1 LRLAF
6 PPMIIALLR
15 VWASTDKM
23 KQCLALAPALLCA
36 CLLAGTIIYS
46 THTTYKLD
54 RKVSRLIVDP
64 AGNDTE
70 PSEDVQRQI
79 EDLQRSLEDV
89 KGGMTE
95 LEDRLHERT
104 DRLSEDIQKIE
115 NESQDHIR
123 ELEDKIREA
132 EDSLKADIQK
142 NADAI
147 AELQGG
153 NETLIGWR
161 AYYAG
166 ADNETTAAPT
176 EAETTEPATTT
187 PIPLVDHAYL
197 VTVGGENGFK
207 KALASMETKLMP
219 NGSQCPTSARPNAFP
234 QGVEGAAAGLLD
246 GTNIVCGGSD
256 SDLCYALQ
264 EGDNNN
270 WEWVEFTNI
279 TARRH
284 HAIVSLPDKLWIMGG
299 LDADDLPLA
308 STEYVYADGSVEA
321 GPDMPAALAKMC
333 AIQAN
338 DAQILVAGGRG
349 EGNESLANT
358 WIFQGGYWSA
368 GPALAQARLSHGCA
382 KINGLVVAMG
392 GLTRDL
398 DCVGADN
405 KNCTEALAS
414 VETIDA
420 TYLTGWEEGEA
431 IPTDKPETGLYGM
444 GVVQTETGVI
454 VTGGLDKPH
463 LKADGTGRQ
472 WIYYYN
478 RYRALQSV
486 LRLECDD
493 VGCEW
498 TRPNNLRLRN
508 GRGHHVSFLVQ
519 RSEPECWRNNH

>member
-1 LRLAF
+1 
-6 PPMIIALLR
+6 MIIALLR
-15 VWASTDKM
+15 VWLPNDKM

-54 RKVSRLIVDP
+54 RKVSKLIVTTD
-64 AGNDTE
+64 GNDTDSDV
-70 PSEDVQRQI
+70 PDVQRQI
-79 EDLQRSLEDV
+79 EDLQRSLGDV
-89 KGGMTE
+89 KDGMTE

-104 DRLSEDIQKIE
+104 DRLSEDIQTIE
-115 NESQDHIR
+115 RESQDHRR
-123 ELEDKIREA
+123 ELEDKIRETEEA
-132 EDSLKADIQK
+132 LKADIQK

-153 NETLIGWR
+153 NDTLIAWR

-166 ADNETTAAPT
+166 ADNETTAAPTEPPT

-219 NGSQCPTSARPNAFP
+219 NGTQCQSSARPSSFP
-234 QGVEGAAAGLLD
+234 EGVEGAAAGFLD
-246 GTNIVCGGSD
+246 GANIVCGGSD

-270 WEWVEFTNI
+270 WEWVEFTNV

-299 LDADDLPLA
+299 LDADDMPLA

-349 EGNESLANT
+349 EGNQSVANT
-358 WIFQGGYWSA
+358 WVFQGGYWSA
-368 GPALAQARLSHGCA
+368 GPALGTARLSHGCA

-420 TYLTGWEEGEA
+420 AYLTGWEEGVA
-431 IPTDKPETGLYGM
+431 IPTEKEDTGLYGM

-463 LKADGTGRQ
+463 WKLDGSGRE

-478 RYRALQSV
+478 RYRARRSV
-486 LRLECDD
+486 LQLECDD

-498 TRPNNLRLRN
+498 TAPNNLRLRN

-519 RSEPECWRNNH
+519 RSEPECQSNNNH